1 MIFTSLFSREPWL
14 QIDREAGQSAP
25 NRDRRRSNAGCP
37 DGRSDQVI
45 SHCLAFDCLRP
56 SRSPHFSKIL
66 RKKCAR
72 RTADACKYE
81 NTVQASASPGGEIA
95 LGHALFFDKPCSNHR
110 VMSPSLCGS
119 DPYPCGSLTYRTHMR
134 FCNHYISSLRGCQ
147 PPPGNITPCSQ
158 A

>member
-1 MIFTSLFSREPWL
+1 MILTSLFSREPWL

-25 NRDRRRSNAGCP
+25 NRDRRRSDTVCP
-37 DGRSDQVI
+37 DGCSDQVI
-45 SHCLAFDCLRP
+45 SYCLAFDCLRP
-56 SRSPHFSKIL
+56 SRSPHFFQNF

-134 FCNHYISSLRGCQ
+134 FYDDYISSLCGCQ
-147 PPPGNITPCSQ
+147 PSLRNITPFSQ